1 MASTGFTRE
10 DYEPEPVDVW
20 PENWPSWCLFS
31 EMSGQWRTAGMNGQ
45 NVALDY
51 TALFLRMQR
60 MTTLTDA
67 EWVDLYADV
76 RVIEHA
82 ALKQMNKAA

>member
-1 MASTGFTRE
+1 
-10 DYEPEPVDVW
+10 
-20 PENWPSWCLFS
+20 
-31 EMSGQWRTAGMNGQ
+31 MNGQ

-67 EWVDLYADV
+67 EWEDLYADV